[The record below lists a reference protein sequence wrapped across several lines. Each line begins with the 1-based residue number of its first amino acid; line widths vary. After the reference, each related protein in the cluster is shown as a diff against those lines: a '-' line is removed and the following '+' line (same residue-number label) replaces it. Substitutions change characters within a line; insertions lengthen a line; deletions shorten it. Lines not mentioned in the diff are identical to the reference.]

1 MAKDDCKKRSS
12 NKRSSQSL
20 YLEEE
25 EDTKERLADK

>member
-25 EDTKERLADK
+25 DTKERLADK